1 MKHRLFVAVDLPGE
15 VKSQIEKLQ
24 LTLDKLRLPVKWE
37 LPQKVHLTLSFLGRL
52 ADEDVNQARRI
63 VANTA
68 RIFSPHTLQLVA
80 IGTLYQ
86 RHEPSLIYLLVADR
100 SGELTDLQ
108 AELARRVDEITPQP
122 QHKFWA
128 HVTIGRVLKS
138 DPTVVKH
145 SLDKLEEV
153 DIDPLVEFEVDKIC
167 LYESFLT
174 KAGSS
179 YQRLGSF
186 NLGNKR

>member
-52 ADEDVNQARRI
+52 TDENVNQVRRI

-68 RIFSPHTLQLVA
+68 RIFSPHKLQLVA
-80 IGTLYQ
+80 LGTLYQ
-86 RHEPSLIYLLVADR
+86 RHEPSLIYLQVTDR
-100 SGELTDLQ
+100 SGELTALQ

-153 DIDPLVEFEVDKIC
+153 DIDPLAEFEVDKIC

-186 NLGNKR
+186 NLESKR